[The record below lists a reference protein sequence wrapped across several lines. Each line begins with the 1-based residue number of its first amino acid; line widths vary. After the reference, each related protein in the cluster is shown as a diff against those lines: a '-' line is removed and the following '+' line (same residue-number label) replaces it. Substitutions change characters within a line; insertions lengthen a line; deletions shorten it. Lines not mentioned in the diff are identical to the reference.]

1 MHVCIGL
8 IDLDIFLN
16 QKSIFMNYSWN
27 VVATLADC
35 DAILTLVS
43 REQADLQFA
52 KAATER
58 EITHYAENSVEVDA
72 ELQKVNAELAAYT
85 TIVANLPAGENK
97 EANITK
103 LKRLEVRQRV
113 LADRKNDYGV
123 VALLDKQLSLGR
135 IEKELVEVDA
145 FIASLQA
152 HKATLTA

>member
-1 MHVCIGL
+1 
-8 IDLDIFLN
+8 
-16 QKSIFMNYSWN
+16 MNYSWN

>member
-1 MHVCIGL
+1 M
-8 IDLDIFLN
+8 
-16 QKSIFMNYSWN
+16 SYSWN
-27 VVATLADC
+27 VVATQADC

-43 REQADLQFA
+43 RERADLVFS
-52 KAATER
+52 KSATER
-58 EITHYAENSVEVDA
+58 EIEHYAENSVEVA
-72 ELQKVNAELAAYT
+72 VELQKVSAQMSAYT
-85 TIVANLPAGENK
+85 TIVANLPDGENK
-97 EANITK
+97 EDNITK

-113 LADRKNDYGV
+113 LNDRKNDYGV